1 MRLLLY
7 FIKSFKVITLKIHQK
22 KAIKVLIL
30 SAIQSVADVIGLA
43 TIVPVLMLAIDGD
56 FLEKSAKLRS
66 VYRFSGIDSEDA
78 FFISLIL
85 LMLLFFV
92 IKNIY
97 AIWLQS
103 YIKKNAA
110 TIVAHTTRLKY
121 RHFIQKEYQE
131 IVSKGT
137 PDFINLVMNIPY
149 HYATG
154 MILPFVNLCSEFLI
168 IILFSFFAFYNP
180 LVFIILTIILAPA
193 VYLINKGIKSKIVDL
208 GIISG
213 QLREDTLNELNLGL
227 NGITEIKINRV
238 APYFIERFVKK
249 QYAYAKNEM
258 RSLTMQNVPFRVLEI
273 VALIAVII
281 LVVYGYFFSENPSEV
296 RILGALFVISIFRL
310 IPAINR
316 IMVSLMHIKI
326 YKYTADELLK
336 SAEYNSTHSSPIE
349 FNNEIALKNISYT
362 YSGSDY
368 PIVNNISL
376 TIKKGEIMGITGNSG
391 EGKSTLIKILLQ
403 LIKQN
408 EGIITVDGLKVSEQN
423 ELTWQQLIGYV
434 GQTPYILNGTIKENV
449 ALGEEDESDERAI
462 IESLKQCGLEKYA
475 NKEGLEYAVGENGIK
490 LSEGQKQRLAMA
502 RVVYKKSEI
511 LILDEATSA
520 LDETMETTIG
530 KTLTNLAKN
539 SISII
544 IIAHRKNILT
554 FCDKV
559 YVLKEGNLYEK
570 PYE

>member
-1 MRLLLY
+1 
-7 FIKSFKVITLKIHQK
+7 
-22 KAIKVLIL
+22 LIL
-30 SAIQSVADVIGLA
+30 SAIQSIADVIGLA

-66 VYRFSGIDSEDA
+66 VYRWTKIGSEDA

-85 LMLLFFV
+85 IMLLFFL
-92 IKNIY
+92 IKNVY

-110 TIVAHTTRLKY
+110 NVVAHATRIKY
-121 RHFIQKEYQE
+121 RHFIQKEYQD

-154 MILPFVNLCSEFLI
+154 MILPFINLCSELLI
-168 IILFSFFAFYNP
+168 IVLFSLFAFYNP
-180 LVFIILTIILAPA
+180 LVFIILTVILAPA
-193 VYLINKGIKSKIVDL
+193 VYLINKSIKSKIVNL
-208 GIISG
+208 GIVSG
-213 QLREDTLNELNLGL
+213 HLREETLNELNLGL

-249 QYAYAKNEM
+249 QYAYARNEM
-258 RSLTMQNVPFRVLEI
+258 RSLTFQNVPFRVLEI

-281 LVVYGYFFSENPSEV
+281 LVLYGYFFSQNPSEV

-336 SAEYNSTHSSPIE
+336 SAEYNTSHSSPISFE
-349 FNNEIALKNISYT
+349 KEIALQKISYT
-362 YSGSDY
+362 YPGSDY
-368 PIVNNISL
+368 PLVNNVSFTL
-376 TIKKGEIMGITGNSG
+376 GKGNLIGITGNSG
-391 EGKSTLIKILLQ
+391 EGKSTLVKIMLQ

-408 EGIITVDGLKVSEQN
+408 EGNILVDGLKVSEAN

-434 GQTPYILNGTIKENV
+434 GQTPYILNGNIKENV
-449 ALGEEDESDERAI
+449 ALGEEEECDEQLI
-462 IESLKQCGLEKYA
+462 IENLMLCGLEKYA
-475 NKEGLEYAVGENGIK
+475 SKEGLAYEVGENGIK
-490 LSEGQKQRLAMA
+490 LSEGQKQRLALA
-502 RVVYKKSEI
+502 RVVYKKSKI

-520 LDETMETTIG
+520 LDEQMESLIG
-530 KTLTNLAKN
+530 KTLCKLAKN
-539 SISII
+539 SVSII
-544 IIAHRKNILT
+544 IIAHRKNILS

-559 YVLKEGNLYEK
+559 YILKDGNLVEK
-570 PYE
+570 

>member
-7 FIKSFKVITLKIHQK
+7 FINSFKVITLKAHQK
-22 KAIKVLIL
+22 KAVKILFL
-30 SAIQSVADVIGLA
+30 SAIQSIADVIGLA

-66 VYRFSGIDSEDA
+66 VYSFSGIGSEDA
-78 FFISLIL
+78 FFICLIL
-85 LMLLFFV
+85 MMLLFFL

-97 AIWLQS
+97 ALWLQS

-110 TIVAHTTRLKY
+110 NIVAHTTRLKY

-154 MILPFVNLCSEFLI
+154 MILPFVNLCSELLI

-180 LVFIILTIILAPA
+180 LVFIVLTVILAPA
-193 VYLINKGIKSKIVDL
+193 VYLINKSIKSKIVDL
-208 GIISG
+208 GIVSG
-213 QLREDTLNELNLGL
+213 HLREETLNELNLGL

-258 RSLTMQNVPFRVLEI
+258 RSLTLQNVPFRVLEI

-281 LVVYGYFFSENPSEV
+281 LVVYGYFFSQNPSEV

-316 IMVSLMHIKI
+316 IMVSLMHLKI

-336 SAEYNSTHSSPIE
+336 SAVYNTTHSSPIS
-349 FNNEIALKNISYT
+349 FKNKITLQNISYT
-362 YSGSDY
+362 YAGSDY
-368 PIVNNISL
+368 PIVNNL
-376 TIKKGEIMGITGNSG
+376 TFNIEKGSVIGLTGNSG
-391 EGKSTLIKILLQ
+391 EGKTTLVKILLQ

-408 EGIITVDGLKVSEQN
+408 EGSITVDGLKVSEKN

-434 GQTPYILNGTIKENV
+434 GQMPYILNGTIKENV
-449 ALGEEDESDERAI
+449 ALGEENECNEIDI
-462 IESLKQCGLEKYA
+462 IDSLKLCGLEKYA
-475 NKEGLEYAVGENGIK
+475 NQEGLEYAVGENGIK

-502 RVVYKKSEI
+502 RVVYKKNEI

-520 LDETMETTIG
+520 LDDEMESLIG
-530 KTLTNLAKN
+530 KTLCKLAEN
-539 SISII
+539 RISII
-544 IIAHRKNILT
+544 IIAHRKNILS

-559 YVLKEGNLYEK
+559 YVLKEGSLLER

>member
-1 MRLLLY
+1 M
-7 FIKSFKVITLKIHQK
+7 
-22 KAIKVLIL
+22 IL
-30 SAIQSVADVIGLA
+30 SAIQSIADVIGLA

-66 VYRFSGIDSEDA
+66 VYRWTKIGSEDA

-85 LMLLFFV
+85 IMLLFFL
-92 IKNIY
+92 IKNVY

-110 TIVAHTTRLKY
+110 NVVAHATRIKY
-121 RHFIQKEYQE
+121 RHFIQKEYQD

-154 MILPFVNLCSEFLI
+154 MILPFINLCSELLI
-168 IILFSFFAFYNP
+168 IVLFSLFAFYNP
-180 LVFIILTIILAPA
+180 LVFIILTVILAPA
-193 VYLINKGIKSKIVDL
+193 VYLINKSIKSKIVNL
-208 GIISG
+208 GIVSG
-213 QLREDTLNELNLGL
+213 HLREETLNELNLGL

-249 QYAYAKNEM
+249 QYAYARNEM
-258 RSLTMQNVPFRVLEI
+258 RSLTFQNVPFRVLEI

-281 LVVYGYFFSENPSEV
+281 LVLYGYFFSQNPSEV

-336 SAEYNSTHSSPIE
+336 SAEYNTSHSSPISFE
-349 FNNEIALKNISYT
+349 KEIALQKISYT
-362 YSGSDY
+362 YPGSDY
-368 PIVNNISL
+368 PLVNNVSFTL
-376 TIKKGEIMGITGNSG
+376 GKGNLIGITGNSG
-391 EGKSTLIKILLQ
+391 EGKSTLVKIMLQ

-408 EGIITVDGLKVSEQN
+408 EGNILVDGLKVSEAN

-434 GQTPYILNGTIKENV
+434 GQTPYILNGNIKENV
-449 ALGEEDESDERAI
+449 ALGEEEECDEQLI
-462 IESLKQCGLEKYA
+462 IENLMLCGLEKYA
-475 NKEGLEYAVGENGIK
+475 SKEGLAYEVGENGIK
-490 LSEGQKQRLAMA
+490 LSEGQKQRLALA
-502 RVVYKKSEI
+502 RVVYKKSKI

-520 LDETMETTIG
+520 LDEQMESLIG
-530 KTLTNLAKN
+530 KTLCKLAKN
-539 SISII
+539 SVSII
-544 IIAHRKNILT
+544 IIAHRKNILS

-559 YVLKEGNLYEK
+559 YILKDGNLVEK
-570 PYE
+570 